1 MALRK
6 FNGRPALLLLVL
18 WPIVWPSVWDPVAFL
33 VETMWSW
40 YMLMASLLCLLLL
53 KSSPVAEPMV
63 TTPATEAES
72 ESPSKAAL
80 IFLSNYPVWVKATV
94 PKLQQVTSRLLVV
107 SNKIEL
113 AEWCTE
119 VGCEFML
126 FPICV
131 DGLSFARIC
140 KEDADYRQKVEE
152 AYDALR
158 RWSPDFMITAG
169 FHVLPPHAVT
179 IPTRAALNFHPSKL
193 PWYRGGLPFQAQI
206 LRGESHLECCIHV
219 MTNIIDD
226 SRDVLVRGGRISVE
240 GKTTD
245 MLFED
250 LKDFIPKLIIDALDT
265 FHRKSC
271 VELPLE
277 VPQVELPHSFGVKAE
292 FLIENGEKR
301 RSNAGV
307 LSRVRIEWDE
317 DTAMEIERASRAFTG
332 PKGFKGMFTDYQGQP
347 VRVTHCALLPFG
359 PDGHSNVYTLPGTI
373 LWTKTGSSPTVVSV
387 ATVDGAS
394 VLLTLDTEA
403 PVLVGQ
409 RLESRTLV
417 SEWLQKPFTD
427 RLKGGRRFA

>member
-18 WPIVWPSVWDPVAFL
+18 WPIVWPIRVWDPVAFL
-33 VETMWSW
+33 VVTMWSW
-40 YMLMASLLCLLLL
+40 YMLMLLLCLLLSM
-53 KSSPVAEPMV
+53 KSSPFIAVAEPNV
-63 TTPATEAES
+63 TTPTEAES
-72 ESPSKAAL
+72 KPSL

-140 KEDADYRQKVEE
+140 KEDADYRQKVE
-152 AYDALR
+152 ATYDALR

-169 FHVLPPHAVT
+169 CHVLPPHAVT

-226 SRDVLVRGGRISVE
+226 SRDVLVRGGRISLE

-250 LKDFIPKLIIDALDT
+250 IKDFIPNLIMDALNA
-265 FHRKSC
+265 FNRQSC
-271 VELPLE
+271 VPLE

-292 FLIENGEKR
+292 FLIKNGEKR

-307 LSRVRIEWDE
+307 LSRVRIEWAE
-317 DTAMEIERASRAFTG
+317 DTALEIERASRAFTG

-347 VRVTHCALLPFG
+347 VRVTHCAVLPFG
-359 PDGHSNVYTLPGTI
+359 PEGHSNAPGTI
-373 LWTKTGSSPTVVSV
+373 LWTKTGNPTVVSV
-387 ATVDGAS
+387 ATVDGTS

-427 RLKGGRRFA
+427 RLEGGQRFA